1 MLFRTRTL
9 VLVAAALAAM
19 MMLGACTTGHTRADR
34 PSTSSATD
42 STGVSASNGSS
53 TTGTSS
59 ATGSTG
65 VSASNGSSATSRPP
79 DYRAELTAR
88 PLHLP
93 VDGRGQSCPVSG
105 GTPIDAG
112 GFRGV
117 AQGPGPVHPIGADTH
132 GDAPLFRG
140 TQSPGWLAFKS
151 LWFSEPGYQGP
162 FLVRIQRIDG
172 GGPAG
177 MLDDPQVSS
186 FYVPAGPTVNGT
198 DGYREQP
205 GATWVK
211 TPGCLAWQVDGL
223 TFSHVIVVRALCRP
237 PYCLMPSPASTAT
250 SSARA
255 AEETHLRRFIAAYN
269 AGDLR
274 AALDQFASTATIG
287 FSDCDYANGQ
297 PVDGHGRAQ
306 VTAWL
311 RRNIAQHDHL
321 DIGVVSNSNADQPV
335 GVLGVTFSR
344 RSSDTIVRAGHR
356 NGIAPSTG
364 AKVKFA
370 RNDLITEFNNG
381 PSGGPPDACRVS

>member
-1 MLFRTRTL
+1 MLFRPRTL
-9 VLVAAALAAM
+9 VLIAAALAAL
-19 MMLGACTTGHTRADR
+19 MMLGACTTGRTRADR
-34 PSTSSATD
+34 PSTSSAAAAPGVSASNGSSTTSASSATD

-53 TTGTSS
+53 
-59 ATGSTG
+59 
-65 VSASNGSSATSRPP
+65 ATSTPP

-88 PLHLP
+88 PLRLP
-93 VDGRGQSCPVSG
+93 VVGRGQACPTSG
-105 GTPIDAG
+105 GTPIAAG
-112 GFRGV
+112 GFGGV

-132 GDAPLFRG
+132 GVAPLISA

-162 FLVRIQRIDG
+162 FLVRIRRIDG

-177 MLDDPQVSS
+177 LLDDPQATS
-186 FYVPAGPTVNGT
+186 FYVPAGPTLNGT

-205 GATWVK
+205 GATWAK
-211 TPGCLAWQVDGL
+211 APGCLAWQVDGL
-223 TFSHVIVVRALCRP
+223 TFSHVIVVRAVCRP
-237 PYCLMPSPASTAT
+237 PYCVMPSTAT
-250 SSARA
+250 TTTSSAQA

-274 AALDQFASTATIG
+274 AALDQFASTADIG
-287 FSDCDYANGQ
+287 FSDCDYASVKL
-297 PVDGHGRAQ
+297 VDGQGHAQ

-321 DIGVVSNSNADQPV
+321 VIGAVFNSNAAQPV

-344 RSSDTIVRAGHR
+344 RSSDTIARAGHPD
-356 NGIAPSTG
+356 GIAPSIG

-370 RNDLITEFNNG
+370 GNDLITEFNNG
-381 PSGGPPDACRVS
+381 PYGGPPDACRVS